1 MDRFLSQG
9 GVPVRQMRIAIQLLI
24 VVFCGRPLA
33 AQVVD
38 GKLVETAGA
47 PVARALVS
55 LVDSAGRAVATSQT
69 RADGGFRL
77 TAPGP
82 GTYRVRAE
90 RVGRAATVS
99 EPLALAAG
107 ELRPLRLEARGEAV
121 MLEGIVAAA
130 GERGCSVRPDRDAR
144 VATVWEEARK
154 ALSAAE
160 WTRVNERSD
169 FSVRQYTRD
178 MDAATLTVRKEEAST
193 HRARQVTP
201 FRALPVRQLAERG
214 YVQREGRELVYYAP
228 DAEVLLSDAF
238 LDAHCF
244 SLERDDRKPGMVG
257 LAFQPAR
264 GRRLP
269 DVAGVFWLDQAT
281 AELRELDYEY
291 TGVEV
296 GEAAMDHRG
305 RPISAPRHEW
315 GGRLE
320 FERNPEGAWFVR
332 RWRIRMPITGSRAP
346 DAGRLGAQAQANL
359 GLVAVRETGAEVV
372 GLRTAAGQ
380 VVIADQP
387 AGGAAVR
394 GVVHDSTRARG
405 LAGATVFL
413 VGTDYVTETDSA
425 GAFVLRGVP
434 DGRYSI
440 AFSHPRA
447 DSLVYVPEPVE
458 VELARGREDSV
469 RLSLGRPRRLAAA
482 SAGSD
487 SAIALA
493 PLAVMAEATQR
504 RLTRYGFYDRQRV
517 GSGVF
522 MTTEDFVKRRGAR
535 LMDRI
540 QGLRGTYLRPVTSSR
555 AASFGNSSTDWVFVQ
570 YKNGSQCQIPIWI
583 NGAQST
589 VRQLE
594 RIPPDDVEAIEVYSG
609 DEVPLRFAQVN
620 RLAGRPPCGAV
631 VVWLRTQI

>member
-1 MDRFLSQG
+1 M
-9 GVPVRQMRIAIQLLI
+9 VRPMRIVVPLLF
-24 VVFCGRPLA
+24 VVACGRPLA

-38 GKLVETAGA
+38 GKLVEEAGRA

-55 LVDSAGRAVATSQT
+55 LVDSAGRAVARSQT

-77 TAPGP
+77 TAPRP

-90 RVGRAATVS
+90 RVGRAATES
-99 EPLALAAG
+99 EPLALGAG
-107 ELRPLRLEARGEAV
+107 ELRPLQLEARGEAV

-130 GERGCSVRPDRDAR
+130 GERGCSVRPDRDTR

-154 ALSAAE
+154 ALAGAE
-160 WTRVNERSD
+160 WTRVNEPSH

-178 MDAATLTVRKEEAST
+178 MDAATLTVRKEEAEV
-193 HRARQVTP
+193 HRARHVTP
-201 FRALPVRQLAERG
+201 FRALPVEQLAERG
-214 YVQREGRELVYYAP
+214 YVQREGRERVYYAP
-228 DAEVLLSDAF
+228 DAEVLLSEAF
-238 LDAHCF
+238 LDTHCF
-244 SLERDDRKPGMVG
+244 SLARDEKKPGMVG

-269 DVAGVFWLDQAT
+269 DVSGTFWLDEAT

-291 TGVEV
+291 TGVDVVER
-296 GEAAMDHRG
+296 AMDHRG
-305 RPISAPRHEW
+305 RPVPMRPHEW

-320 FERNPEGAWFVR
+320 FDRNAEGAWFVR
-332 RWRIRMPITGSRAP
+332 RWRIRMPVTGTLVP
-346 DAGRLGAQAQANL
+346 EGGRLGAQAQV
-359 GLVAVRETGAEVV
+359 GLVGVRETGAEVV
-372 GLRTAAGQ
+372 GLRSAAGQ
-380 VVIADQP
+380 VVIADRP

-394 GVVHDSTRARG
+394 GVVHDSTRARP

-413 VGTDYVTETDSA
+413 VGTEHVTETDSA
-425 GAFVLRGVP
+425 GAFVLAGVP
-434 DGRYSI
+434 DGRYSV

-447 DSLVYVPEPVE
+447 DSLVYVPDPVE
-458 VELARGREDSV
+458 VELAAGREDSV

-540 QGLRGTYLRPVTSSR
+540 QGLRGTYLRPMTLTQR
-555 AASFGNSSTDWVFVQ
+555 QAAASGNSTTNWVFVQ
-570 YKNGSQCQIPIWI
+570 YKNGTHCPVPIWI
-583 NGAQST
+583 NGEQST

-594 RIPPDDVEAIEVYSG
+594 RIPPEDVEAIEVYSG
-609 DEVPLRFAQVN
+609 DEVPLRFAQVS
-620 RLAGRPPCGAV
+620 RLGVRPPCGAV
-631 VVWLRTQI
+631 IVWLRTQI